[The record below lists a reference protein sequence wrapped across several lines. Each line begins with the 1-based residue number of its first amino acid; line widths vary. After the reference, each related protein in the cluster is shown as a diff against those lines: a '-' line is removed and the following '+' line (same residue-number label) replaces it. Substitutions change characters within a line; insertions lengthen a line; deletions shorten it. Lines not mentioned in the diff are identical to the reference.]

1 MFYQVCLESSSQF
14 SNTDTG
20 KNQIFCLKA
29 QVSINKDG
37 KRLVFFFHIYEKSD
51 RIIDHQIV
59 GILRI

>member
-37 KRLVFFFHIYEKSD
+37 KRLVFFFIYMK
-51 RIIDHQIV
+51 RV
-59 GILRI
+59 TGL

>member
-37 KRLVFFFHIYEKSD
+37 KHLGFFFHIYEKSD